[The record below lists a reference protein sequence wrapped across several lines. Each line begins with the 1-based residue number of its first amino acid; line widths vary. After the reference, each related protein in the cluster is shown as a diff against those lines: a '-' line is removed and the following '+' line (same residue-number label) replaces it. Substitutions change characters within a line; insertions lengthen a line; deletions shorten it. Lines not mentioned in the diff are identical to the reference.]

1 MTFGNCEFNTI
12 RFPCKFLYI
21 QCQLVSQCCATSW
34 YWTSVDIIK
43 LHAKCIIL
51 KLFDVPASVNIICG
65 GENEDGHKIYRR
77 ALRTLILLQCMP
89 RRNRL
94 QLKCGGTRWHTGEEM
109 KGKLANGVGSHYP
122 SNYLGIWC
130 IQHYYRWW
138 AQLGWTDAPADL
150 NVLVRFAERRNL
162 VSARVPSHFKR
173 SLPCY
178 TPNKHMEYVSRPRNL
193 IRSGVHRYLLC
204 YYICIY

>member
-1 MTFGNCEFNTI
+1 MPTCLTVLCNKLVLNFCRYNKTARKMYNI
-12 RFPCKFLYI
+12 KIVWRPCFSKHYMRG
-21 QCQLVSQCCATSW
+21 W
-34 YWTSVDIIK
+34 EK
-43 LHAKCIIL
+43 
-51 KLFDVPASVNIICG
+51 
-65 GENEDGHKIYRR
+65 EDGHKIYRR

-109 KGKLANGVGSHYP
+109 KGKMANGVGSHYP